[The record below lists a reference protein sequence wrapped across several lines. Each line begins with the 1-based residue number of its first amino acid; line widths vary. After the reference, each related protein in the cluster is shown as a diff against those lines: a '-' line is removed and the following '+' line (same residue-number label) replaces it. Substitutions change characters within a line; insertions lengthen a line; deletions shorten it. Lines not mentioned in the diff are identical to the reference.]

1 MNRKPIPVGVPAAAP
16 AFPNSPP
23 RRRPT
28 MGDTRRMRRR
38 LEEAEQDE
46 GVDLISRLP
55 DALLGEIVSL
65 LPTRDGARTQ
75 VLSSRW
81 RHLWRSAPLNFDL
94 ERRPVPVPE
103 VTRILSSHQGPGR
116 RFCHPAYPDPRDRSA
131 AAAAL
136 DGWLGCPALTG
147 LQDLVLQCALMG
159 YNPAPLPASLLAHR
173 FSSTLRAASFG
184 TCDFR
189 GAGAGALRFP
199 VLEQLTLSF
208 ATISESSLHAL
219 LAGCPVLQS
228 LVLAFN
234 RGFNRV
240 RLVSACLRSI
250 GVHAGWSRYKLLQLV
265 IEDAPC
271 LERLLFLED
280 APDKGLEIAVI
291 SAPRLGILGKLSDTS
306 PILKFDTTEFQG
318 SHLIST
324 ATVVHSVTVLALT
337 NTNLSLDVIIN
348 FMRRFPCLE
357 KLYIKASLAGGKNA
371 WRRKYKDLIGTLDI
385 RLKKIVF
392 INYRGGNTSH
402 VNFAKF
408 FLLNARALE
417 SMILKLDNANPSR
430 ACIETHHR
438 SLLQIKN
445 KASRC
450 AQVQFVYGIY
460 PRWRIYDH
468 VEQAHELSTGD
479 PFVDFRYLI

>member
-1 MNRKPIPVGVPAAAP
+1 
-16 AFPNSPP
+16 
-23 RRRPT
+23 

-55 DALLGEIVSL
+55 DALLDEIVSL

-94 ERRPVPVPE
+94 EHRPIPVPE

-116 RFCHPAYPDPRDRSA
+116 RFCHPAYPDHSDRSA

-136 DGWLGCPALTG
+136 DGWLGCPALAG
-147 LQDLVLQCALMG
+147 LQDLVLRWGFMR
-159 YNPAPLPASLLAHR
+159 YDPAPLPVHR
-173 FSSTLRAASFG
+173 VASTLRAAAFD
-184 TCDFR
+184 TCDFPD
-189 GAGAGALRFP
+189 GVTGALRFP

-234 RGFNRV
+234 RGFNRL
-240 RLVSACLRSI
+240 RFVSPCLRSI

-318 SHLIST
+318 SHL
-324 ATVVHSVTVLALT
+324 VHSVTVLALT

-357 KLYIKASLAGGKNA
+357 KLYIKASLAGGKNT

-385 RLKKIVF
+385 RIKKIVF

-450 AQVQFVYGIY
+450 AQVEFVYGIY